1 MRYSTIAAFLAV
13 PLLACAQEKKDSKAE
28 PIPEIKLDRKD
39 SVLYEKDVEPILAN
53 KCFVCHTGKEV
64 GSSGKLDMANYE
76 KLIKG
81 GKHGPPIV
89 AGKAAESY
97 LYKLCSRQ
105 MKPSMPPKDEVPLNP
120 NELAL
125 VKLWIDQGAKPPT
138 GMGLT
143 RPKVVLSLPP
153 AIVKPVRA
161 VAITPD
167 GKIVASGRGNQIH
180 LYKPTGE
187 FIKTLVDPNLK
198 LPDGK
203 AATAAHISL
212 VESLAFST
220 DGKLLASGSF
230 QEVKIWD
237 AESGA
242 LKQTLAG
249 FADRVVAMHFSPDGK
264 YLATGG
270 GAATEDGE
278 VKVFDV
284 KDWKPVGDFKSPH
297 SDTVLGV
304 CFSPDS
310 KMLATCGAD
319 KFVKVWEVPSAK
331 FLKSFEGHTHHVLD
345 VGWKP
350 DGKLLA
356 SCGAD
361 NAIKVW
367 DFEKGEQVRT
377 MQNAHS
383 KQITRLWFIG
393 KTPTFLT
400 ASGDASAKL
409 WNVDNGGNQRT
420 FSGATDFLF
429 AVAASQD
436 GKVVATGGEEG
447 ILRIYNGDTAALVK
461 AAYPPG
467 EEPKKEEPKKK

>member
-1 MRYSTIAAFLAV
+1 MFPLRRRRAPRSNRSRTI
-13 PLLACAQEKKDSKAE
+13 KIDHKD
-28 PIPEIKLDRKD
+28 P
-39 SVLYEKDVEPILAN
+39 VQYEKEIEPILAN

-64 GSSGKLDMANYE
+64 SSSAKLDMSTYE

-89 AGKAAESY
+89 AGKAAESH
-97 LYKLCSRQ
+97 LYKLCSRR
-105 MKPSMPPKDEVPLNP
+105 MKPNMPPKDEVPLNP

-125 VKLWIDQGAKPPT
+125 IKLWIDQGAKPPT
-138 GMGLT
+138 GMGQT

-161 VAITPD
+161 VAISPD
-167 GKIVASGRGNQIH
+167 GKIVASGRGDQIH

-187 FIKTLVDPNLK
+187 FIKTLIDPNLK
-198 LPDGK
+198 LANGK
-203 AATAAHISL
+203 AVKAAHISL
-212 VESLAFST
+212 VESLVFST
-220 DGKLLASGSF
+220 DGKTLASGSY
-230 QEVKIWD
+230 QEVKLWNPE
-237 AESGA
+237 AGTV
-242 LKQTLAG
+242 KKTLTG
-249 FADRVVAMHFSPDGK
+249 FADRVVAMNFSSDGK

-270 GAATEDGE
+270 GMPTEDGE
-278 VKVFDV
+278 VKVFDTNT
-284 KDWKPVGDFKSPH
+284 WKPVGEFKSPH

-310 KMLATCGAD
+310 KKLATCGAD
-319 KFVKVWEVPSAK
+319 KFVKVWEIPSAK

-361 NAIKVW
+361 NAIKIW
-367 DFEKGEQVRT
+367 DYEKGEQVRT

-383 KQITRLWFIG
+383 KQITRLWFVG
-393 KTPTFLT
+393 KTNTFLT

-429 AVAASQD
+429 AVAASAD

-447 ILRIYNGDTAALVK
+447 VLRIYNGANGSLVK

-467 EEPKKEEPKKK
+467 EEPKKDEPKKKKKK